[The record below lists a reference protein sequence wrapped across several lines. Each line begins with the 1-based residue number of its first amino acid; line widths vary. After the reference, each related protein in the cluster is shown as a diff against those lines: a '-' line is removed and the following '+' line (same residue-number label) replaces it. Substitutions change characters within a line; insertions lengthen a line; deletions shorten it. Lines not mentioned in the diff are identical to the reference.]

1 MIQLNGRFRYF
12 IVKKWIQKDAKV
24 SQNFK
29 KLQKVNF
36 IQSNQCNKLIII
48 NFPLYVDFWA

>member
-1 MIQLNGRFRYF
+1 MIQLNGRLRYF
-12 IVKKWIQKDAKV
+12 NVNKWIQKDAKV

-48 NFPLYVDFWA
+48 NFTLYVDFYA